1 MVLSGLGHLITQ
13 TSRGSLIQGSE
24 QIGKTPISA
33 ARRNQAAIVRTED
46 RTNWVLKSLQAKRPW
61 SCHILFMIQTPSL
74 FPGVTTVY
82 FSLPSFGS
90 PVLLISSGTQCKHI
104 SEAWRSCLSIISD
117 TLLSASS
124 GIGPSPT
131 CLLSQGVLKLV
142 RLIFTTGLNDKSPNS
157 IIGRHKQTW
166 TCPRAELVEPW
177 FRVGRSC
184 KS

>member
-1 MVLSGLGHLITQ
+1 MTCQTMVLSGLGHLITQ

-104 SEAWRSCLSIISD
+104 SEEWGVLLVDHFRHLIISIFGYWA
-117 TLLSASS
+117 LSHL
-124 GIGPSPT
+124 PSLSRCPET
-131 CLLSQGVLKLV
+131 CQINFHY
-142 RLIFTTGLNDKSPNS
+142 RL
-157 IIGRHKQTW
+157 
-166 TCPRAELVEPW
+166 E
-177 FRVGRSC
+177 
-184 KS
+184 